1 MKNNLFLKQMSQV
14 LSIYSKRDKEKLF
27 LVALSQVFLAFL
39 DLLGVA
45 LLGVIGALSVYG
57 IQSKNPGNR
66 ISKVLEWANLGNL
79 TFQKQVAIL
88 GCIAALVLIIKTLV
102 SIYLVK
108 KTINFVSLRGA
119 VVSSNL
125 VRNIFTKP
133 ILEINKYSNQEII
146 YSITTGIE
154 NLTSRVIG
162 SSLTIFSDTV
172 LLIVLFLG
180 LFVVNPTIS
189 LSIFFVF
196 GTLGIILNKYTKSI
210 SYKLGELESR
220 LSVRS
225 YETVLESL
233 SSYRE
238 ISVRNRRHYYF
249 EKISKMR
256 FVLADV
262 YAKRNFMPNL
272 SKYIFEIAL
281 IIGSVFISGIQFT
294 LYNSSQAIASLTI
307 FLAAS
312 TRIAPAILRI
322 QQGYSQLRVGLG
334 NIESTLKIISEFN
347 SGHHQDFV
355 SSEKQ
360 FEHSGFEPKIQI
372 SNLSYAYKTSGFK
385 IENLS
390 LVIEPGTQV
399 AFTGTSG
406 AGKTT
411 LIDLILGLH
420 TNDSDAVKISGLTPL
435 SAYVKWPGAVA
446 YVPQNITIMNSTIR
460 ENVCQGFDIDAD
472 DEKHVWAALDKAHL
486 ADFVRQLPEGLD
498 SRVGEF
504 GNKLSGGQRQRL
516 GIARALFTSPKLIVF
531 DEATSA
537 LDGETESAISET
549 LRELKGECTLLLI
562 AHRVSSI
569 INSDKIVFM
578 DEGKIVAEGTFDE
591 VIKKSKKFEAQ
602 VKKMMGNSKN

>member
-1 MKNNLFLKQMSQV
+1 
-14 LSIYSKRDKEKLF
+14 
-27 LVALSQVFLAFL
+27 LAFL
-39 DLLGVA
+39 DLIGVA

-57 IQSKNPGNR
+57 IQSKNPGSR
-66 ISKVLEWANLGNL
+66 ISDLLDWANLENL
-79 TFQKQVAIL
+79 TFQKQVAVL
-88 GCIAALVLIIKTLV
+88 GCIAALILIMKTLI

-119 VVSSNL
+119 IVSSDLLRNL
-125 VRNIFTKP
+125 FTKP

-172 LLIVLFLG
+172 LLVVLFFG
-180 LFVVNPTIS
+180 LFFVNPTIS
-189 LSIFFVF
+189 LSIFIVF
-196 GTLGIILNKYTKSI
+196 GTLGIILNKYTKST
-210 SYKLGELESR
+210 SYKLGEQESS
-220 LSVRS
+220 LAVQS
-225 YETVLESL
+225 YESILESL
-233 SSYRE
+233 NAYRE

-256 FVLADV
+256 FSLADV

-281 IIGSVFISGIQFT
+281 IIGSILISGIQFA

-322 QQGYSQLRVGLG
+322 QQGSAQLRVGLG
-334 NIESTLKIISEFN
+334 NIESTLKIISDFS
-347 SGHHQDFV
+347 SGQHQDLVPSAKLFN
-355 SSEKQ
+355 
-360 FEHSGFEPKIQI
+360 HSGFDPKIQV
-372 SNLSYAYKTSGFK
+372 SNLSYSYRNSAFE

-390 LVIEPGTQV
+390 LIIEPGSQV

-420 TNDSDAVKISGLTPL
+420 PNDSDAVKISGLTPL

-446 YVPQNITIMNSTIR
+446 YVPQNISIMNSSIR
-460 ENVCQGFDIDAD
+460 ENVCQGFDVEIK
-472 DEKHVWAALDKAHL
+472 DEIKIWAALDKAHL
-486 ADFVRQLPEGLD
+486 GEFVRKLPDGLD
-498 SRVGEF
+498 TKVGEF

-537 LDGETESAISET
+537 LDGETEAAISET

-569 INSDKIVFM
+569 KNSDKVVFM
-578 DEGKIVAEGTFDE
+578 ENGKIVAEGTFEE
-591 VIKKSKKFEAQ
+591 VLKKSKSFEAQ
-602 VKKMMGNSKN
+602 VKTMMVSSRN

>member
-1 MKNNLFLKQMSQV
+1 MKNNLFFKQMSQV
-14 LSIYSKRDKEKLF
+14 LSIYNKRDKEKLF

-57 IQSKNPGNR
+57 IQSKSPGNR
-66 ISKVLEWANLGNL
+66 IAKLLDWVNLENL
-79 TFQKQVAIL
+79 TFQKQVAVL
-88 GCIAALVLIIKTLV
+88 GCIAAIVLIIKTLV

-119 VVSSNL
+119 IVSSNL
-125 VRNIFTKP
+125 LRNLFSKP

-146 YSITTGIE
+146 FSITTGIE

-180 LFVVNPTIS
+180 LFIVNPTIS
-189 LSIFFVF
+189 LSIFIVF
-196 GTLGIILNKYTKSI
+196 GTLGIILSKYTKSI
-210 SYKLGELESR
+210 SYRLGEQESR
-220 LSVRS
+220 LAVQS
-225 YETVLESL
+225 YESILESL
-233 SSYRE
+233 NAYRE
-238 ISVRNRRHYYF
+238 ISVGNRRHYYF

-256 FVLADV
+256 FGLADV
-262 YAKRNFMPNL
+262 YARRNFMPNL

-281 IIGSVFISGIQFT
+281 IIGSILISGVQFA

-322 QQGYSQLRVGLG
+322 QQGSSQLRVGLG
-334 NIESTLKIISEFN
+334 NIESTLKIISDFSSGEHQALVPSRKEFD
-347 SGHHQDFV
+347 HF
-355 SSEKQ
+355 
-360 FEHSGFEPKIQI
+360 GFNPEIQI
-372 SNLSYAYKTSGFK
+372 SNLSYAYKNGTFR
-385 IENLS
+385 IEDLS
-390 LVIEPGTQV
+390 LTIEPGSQV

-420 TNDSDAVKISGLTPL
+420 PNDSDAVKISGLTPL

-446 YVPQNITIMNSTIR
+446 YVPQNIIIMNSSIK
-460 ENVCQGFDIDAD
+460 ENVCQGFDFEIN
-472 DEKHVWAALDKAHL
+472 DEQQIWAALDKAHL
-486 ADFVRQLPEGLD
+486 GDFVRKLPDGLNTQ
-498 SRVGEF
+498 VGEF

-537 LDGETESAISET
+537 LDGETEAAISQT
-549 LRELKGECTLLLI
+549 LRDLKGECTLLLI

-569 INSDKIVFM
+569 MNSDKIVFM
-578 DEGKIVAEGTFDE
+578 EHGEIIAEGTFDE
-591 VIKKSKKFEAQ
+591 VVKKSKSFESQ
-602 VKKMMGNSKN
+602 VKKMMLSPGN

>member
-1 MKNNLFLKQMSQV
+1 MKNSLFFKQMSQV

-66 ISKVLEWANLGNL
+66 ISKVLDWANLENL
-79 TFQKQVAIL
+79 TFQKQVAVL

-119 VVSSNL
+119 IVSSNL
-125 VRNIFTKP
+125 VRNLFTKP

-196 GTLGIILNKYTKSI
+196 GTLGIILNKYTKST

-281 IIGSVFISGIQFT
+281 IIGSVFISGIQFA

-322 QQGYSQLRVGLG
+322 QQGSSQLRVGLG

-347 SGHHQDFV
+347 SGYHQDFV

-360 FEHSGFEPKIQI
+360 FVHSGFEPKIQI
-372 SNLSYAYKTSGFK
+372 SNLSYAYKNSGFK

-399 AFTGTSG
+399 AFMGTSG

-472 DEKHVWAALDKAHL
+472 DEKHVWAALDRAHL

-549 LRELKGECTLLLI
+549 LRDLKGECTLLLI

-578 DEGKIVAEGTFDE
+578 DEGKIIAEGTFDE

-602 VKKMMGNSKN
+602 VRKMMGNSEN